1 MGVLRLSSALVSYK
15 FSIQSYKLTNLSQ
28 KYAQKRV
35 IVVGCNPFQVPMRT
49 SPLCYENMFQVWY
62 AWVWYLMPNA
72 CYMTII
78 SFHNWLVEYRF
89 YLGLSLLLKLNWNK
103 TPKVSQQV
111 SKWLCGRSP
120 VLLNLFE
127 IQTICY
133 LKICRGFLAARKSH
147 PYNKLSNSGKWP
159 LSPHHYPLG
168 FKLVHSSSRG
178 VSLK

>member
-1 MGVLRLSSALVSYK
+1 ME
-15 FSIQSYKLTNLSQ
+15 
-28 KYAQKRV
+28 
-35 IVVGCNPFQVPMRT
+35 T
-49 SPLCYENMFQVWY
+49 SPLCYENILQVWY

-72 CYMTII
+72 CYMTIMI
-78 SFHNWLVEYRF
+78 FHNWLVEYIF
-89 YLGLSLLLKLNWNK
+89 YLGLSLLLKLTWNK

-120 VLLNLFE
+120 GLLNLSK

-133 LKICRGFLAARKSH
+133 LKICRGFLAARQSH

-159 LSPHHYPLG
+159 LSPHHYPMG
-168 FKLVHSSSRG
+168 CGLVHASSRG